1 MTQWSKGKDMSR
13 QKKLDKSIK
22 IEDLLE
28 EELRREMFIQSGKK
42 FRYIDDWDT
51 VMHSVYELPIEYGG
65 YTKRI
70 HESKFLKEMVDTLT
84 SGSFE
89 EVKRSESRRKQM
101 QRFTKTMT
109 MYYNLIFKMKDHKV
123 GYGALIYFPEL
134 NQKQPERSKGI
145 VLIAK
150 CIAKDGKV
158 DFSYEK
164 ARFDDFLIE
173 VKPYIELLGDLYRAH
188 KPT

>member
-1 MTQWSKGKDMSR
+1 MGA
-13 QKKLDKSIK
+13 QKKIRKHLK

-28 EELRREMFIQSGKK
+28 EQLRREMFLESGKK

-51 VMHSVYELPIEYGG
+51 VMHSVYEIPIEYGG
-65 YTKRI
+65 YTKRVP
-70 HESKFLKEMVDTLT
+70 ELRFLKEMVDTLT
-84 SGSFE
+84 SGDFE
-89 EVKRSESRRKQM
+89 EVKRSESRKKQM
-101 QRFTKTMT
+101 REFTKTMS

-134 NQKQPERSKGI
+134 NPHQPERSKGI
-145 VLIAK
+145 VLMAK
-150 CIAKDGKV
+150 CVVKGGEV
-158 DFSYEK
+158 EFTYEK
-164 ARFDDFLIE
+164 AKFDDFLIE